1 MDCSSQGITECQP
14 LLRQIQPQPWIAY
27 AARMLWA
34 DHACAPEL
42 PSDRTSDQLCS
53 TVTVATFWSRAVD
66 RFGPCLWP
74 SSGQGPGKGR
84 PLLQLDVV
92 RSRPCSGP
100 ADTQNNLSSTSE
112 ILEKTTATQPKSLRL
127 PGRIF
132 KHLLNEARRPGCCR
146 ACQHYLLSSLLLA
159 QAAEALSCS
168 PSVFAAPTSPRT
180 ASPVDPL
187 GEPLQLPQRD
197 DSAAVTLPC
206 PLRTPRPVAS
216 CRLPWPSA

>member
-132 KHLLNEARRPGCCR
+132 KHLLNRGHPG
-146 ACQHYLLSSLLLA
+146 QTPWMLQSLPALPA
-159 QAAEALSCS
+159 Q
-168 PSVFAAPTSPRT
+168 
-180 ASPVDPL
+180 
-187 GEPLQLPQRD
+187 Q
-197 DSAAVTLPC
+197 SAPC
-206 PLRTPRPVAS
+206 PGRRSVVLQPIRVCSAHIAQNGVARGS
-216 CRLPWPSA
+216 LG